1 MNTKTSGSDRIYR
14 AYRLALKGARG
25 SRSAHRRQAAREIVT
40 ARYKISHRE
49 LKEII
54 RAGDTEAGVTHDH
67 DPHYLEELEF
77 EAAAQKLE
85 ASFSEVTGCPV
96 CKNEN
101 AKEVKVRAHPF
112 VAEIFEKSEPYYSC
126 FKCYLE
132 VSYDI

>member
-1 MNTKTSGSDRIYR
+1 MDTHTTTSDRIYR

-25 SRSAHRRQAAREIVT
+25 GRAAHRRQTAREIVT

-54 RAGDTEAGVTHDH
+54 RAGDAEAGVTHDH

-96 CKNEN
+96 CQNEN
-101 AKEVKVRAHPF
+101 AKEVMVRAHPF
-112 VAEIFEKSEPYYSC
+112 IAEVLEESEPYYSC

-132 VSYDI
+132 ASYDI